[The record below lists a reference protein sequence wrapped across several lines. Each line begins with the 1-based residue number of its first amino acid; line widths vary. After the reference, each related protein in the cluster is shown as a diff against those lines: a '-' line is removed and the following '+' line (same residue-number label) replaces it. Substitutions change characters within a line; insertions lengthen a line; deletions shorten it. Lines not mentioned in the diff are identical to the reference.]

1 MSKFSI
7 YLKQLLDERGEP
19 IARIAKNAGLE
30 RTSIH
35 KALKDER
42 VLPYTAL
49 KQLSRYLQLTLPQV
63 RELNQYYEML
73 LQGEDI
79 FRTQEAICDL
89 LGELSQLHFSSG
101 GGNGFFSKEENWKF
115 PGLIYGRPQVEAA
128 IQTILQQE
136 TKEKGAQISLHLPQ
150 GCTLANICPLLWR
163 SGREFQVHQ
172 LAAFL
177 PNRSGSQ
184 THQENLHMLRRMLP
198 LSLMSGGNFF
208 AYYYFEDSR
217 ALPDIA
223 PLSYFVITPRYLIT
237 TDSRLS
243 VAQIQDSPELIHLYQ
258 RRFDQVRS
266 ECRALNSYSSD
277 LGHILESYMKNT
289 DETGYYTIMIQPCL
303 GRYYTRERI
312 ERQFRRDVP
321 DREMMIELIDRRL
334 GMLRRLKNS
343 YYTIFSEEG
352 LRQFAGDGVVVDL
365 PPEFVPPLD
374 LSLRLE
380 LLRLFRQ
387 EIQEGTV
394 MGCIADMEKL
404 PIPPYLT
411 LTCDPKAGLHIY
423 AVQGFIGG
431 AYSCNLHIEESSI
444 GYSFC
449 QFIKSLPESRFV
461 YPREK
466 TLAILDELIEGL
478 EHERGEEQA

>member
-1 MSKFSI
+1 MSKFSV

-42 VLPYTAL
+42 VLPYTSF
-49 KQLSRYLQLTLPQV
+49 KQLTQYLQLTLPQV

-79 FRTQEAICDL
+79 FRAQEAICQL
-89 LGELSQLHFSSG
+89 LSELSQLYFSSG
-101 GGNGFFSKEENWKF
+101 GNSCFPQEERWHF
-115 PGLIYGRPQVEAA
+115 PAILHGRPQVEAA
-128 IQTILQQE
+128 IQAILQQE
-136 TKEKGAQISLHLPQ
+136 TKEKGTQISFHLPQ
-150 GCTLANICPLLWR
+150 GCTLSNICSLFWR
-163 SGREFQVHQ
+163 DGRDFQVHQ
-172 LAAFL
+172 LLAFL
-177 PNRSGSQ
+177 PNRFGSQ
-184 THQENLHMLRRMLP
+184 TQQENLHLLRKILP
-198 LSLMSGGNFF
+198 LSLTSGGNYF

-217 ALPDIA
+217 LLPDIA
-223 PLSYFVITPRYLIT
+223 PLSYFAITPHFLIT

-243 VAQIQDSPELIHLYQ
+243 VAQIQDTPELIQLYQ

-266 ECRALNSYSSD
+266 ECRTLNSYSSD

-289 DETGYYTIMIQPCL
+289 NEAGYYTIMIQPCL

-312 ERQFRRDVP
+312 ERQFVGYGP
-321 DREMMIELIDRRL
+321 KREEMIELIDRRF
-334 GMLRRLKNS
+334 GMLRSLKDN
-343 YYTIFSEEG
+343 YYTIFSEDG
-352 LRQFAGDGVVVDL
+352 LRQFAGDGIVVDL
-365 PPEFVPPLD
+365 PPEFVPPLEIE
-374 LSLRLE
+374 LRLE
-380 LLRLFRQ
+380 LLKAFRQ

-394 MGCIADMEKL
+394 TGCIADMEKL

-411 LTCDPKAGLHIY
+411 LTCDPRAGLHIY

-431 AYSCNLHIEESSI
+431 AYACNLHIEESSI
-444 GYSFC
+444 GDSFC

-461 YPREK
+461 YPKEK
-466 TLAILDELIEGL
+466 TLAVLDELIEGL
-478 EHERGEEQA
+478 TRKREEAQA